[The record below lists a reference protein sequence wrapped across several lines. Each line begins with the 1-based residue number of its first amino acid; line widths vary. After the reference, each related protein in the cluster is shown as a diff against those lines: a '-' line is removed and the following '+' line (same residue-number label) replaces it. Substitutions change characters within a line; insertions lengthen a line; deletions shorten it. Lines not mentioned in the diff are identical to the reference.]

1 VDNLSWEARIFSRG
15 VQYTSGFRGSKAV
28 DIILKGSVRGFEGKH
43 PSAAVSHFMTLAAE
57 NPPLSTQDNAQLGG
71 HRRIPTLDGLRG
83 LAILMVML
91 FHMTLLTS
99 TTLLDRVWINIAG
112 YGWVGVD
119 LFFVLSG
126 FLITG
131 LLLDAK
137 GGAAYF
143 RNFYARRILRIFPLY
158 YFVVVLSLVI
168 LPHIHNA
175 KSEKFGAIKGD
186 EWWYWVYLS
195 NYIIGYRHAFR
206 HGILDVSWTLAIEE
220 QFYLLWPA
228 VVFLFDRKTILKLCA
243 ALIAVAII
251 TRSTMNFYGLSPIT
265 ILTFTPC
272 RMDALLMGAVVA
284 LLIRAPGG
292 IDRLFRWA
300 RFLALALGIIM
311 LVYLI
316 WQGPSWDDGRFGQC
330 LGYTCNAILFA
341 SCLLLSLRLK
351 SHKLPSRF
359 LNHPILIQ
367 LGRYSYALYLFHFPI
382 RAVIRDTL
390 YGPTKFATFLGSQMP
405 GQILFY
411 AIAMSISFCAAWI
424 SWHAFEMH
432 FLKLK
437 RLFPMPEK
445 PLHQAPV
452 TPSVAAK

>member
-1 VDNLSWEARIFSRG
+1 MIFILSIAESPGDF
-15 VQYTSGFRGSKAV
+15 
-28 DIILKGSVRGFEGKH
+28 
-43 PSAAVSHFMTLAAE
+43 PSTAVSNLMTLAAE
-57 NPPLSTQDNAQLGG
+57 TQPLASQNNADLGG

-83 LAILMVML
+83 LAILLVML

-99 TTLLDRVWINIAG
+99 TTLLDRIWINFAE

-137 GGAAYF
+137 GGAGYF

-158 YFVVVLSLVI
+158 YFVVILSLVI

-206 HGILDVSWTLAIEE
+206 HGILDISWSLAIEE

-228 VVFLFDRKTILKLCA
+228 VVLLFSRKTLLKLCA
-243 ALIAVAII
+243 ALIAVAIV
-251 TRSTMNFYGLSPIT
+251 TRSVMDFYGFSPIT

-292 IDRLFRWA
+292 VEPLLPRA
-300 RFLALALGIIM
+300 RFLALTLGAIM
-311 LVYLI
+311 FAYLF
-316 WQGPSWDDGRFGQC
+316 WQGPSWDGGRFGQC
-330 LGYTCNAILFA
+330 LGYTCNAALFA
-341 SCLLLSLRLK
+341 SCLLLALRLK
-351 SHKLPSRF
+351 PHRFPSRF

-390 YGPTKFATFLGSQMP
+390 YGPTKFATFMGSQMP
-405 GQILFY
+405 GQFLFF
-411 AIAMSISFCAAWI
+411 ALAMSISFCAAWI

-432 FLKLK
+432 FLRLK
-437 RLFPMPEK
+437 RLFPMPGQPE
-445 PLHQAPV
+445 
-452 TPSVAAK
+452 PSKH